1 MKKSFS
7 MFDRDKWQEIFGTI
21 RKNKLRTFLT
31 ALSVAWGIFILIIL
45 LGCGK
50 ALRNSAEDSFLRDA
64 INSLDIEGGQTSIAA
79 NGFKIGRR
87 IQLTND
93 DYELIRSKVHGL
105 EYTTAAF
112 SGAGSRLLGYK
123 NQHGAFHVRA
133 CLPDH
138 QMLENAQQI
147 SGRFIN
153 KIDIDEYRKV
163 CTIGVPVKKAL
174 FVDEDPMNKFIEVDG
189 IPFKVVGVFVD
200 PGDRDN
206 DRIYIPLSTAQR
218 AFNGKKN
225 VEVVWT
231 SIKKDPTINS
241 EDLVTQTR
249 LLLASKYHFSPADL
263 SAVRIENWSLQYER
277 VMKLFAG
284 IELFIWII
292 GIFTLIAGVVG
303 VSNIMMIIVK
313 ERTKEIG
320 IRKAIGASPF
330 SIVMLIVQEAIFI
343 TALAGYIGLM
353 LGVGVLQLLN
363 YFKMEGEFFHRPE
376 VNINVA
382 ISATV
387 LIVIAGALAGLFP
400 AIQAAKVEP
409 IEALRTE

>member
-1 MKKSFS
+1 

-31 ALSVAWGIFILIIL
+31 AVSVAWGIFVLIIL

-64 INSLDIEGGQTSIAA
+64 INSLNVEGGQTSIAY
-79 NGFKIGRR
+79 NGFKIGRT
-87 IQLTND
+87 IQLTTE
-93 DYELIRSKVHGL
+93 DYELIRSKVNNL
-105 EYTTAAF
+105 EYVSAAY
-112 SGAGSRLLGYK
+112 SGRTEGGSRLLSYK
-123 NQHGAFHVRA
+123 NQHGAFLVRA

-138 QMLENAQQI
+138 QMLENAEQI

-153 KIDIDEYRKV
+153 KKDVDEFRKV

-174 FVDEDPMNKFIEVDG
+174 FLGEDPINKFIDVGG

-218 AFNGKKN
+218 AFNGKNN

-231 SIKKDPTINS
+231 SIKKDPAVNS
-241 EDLVTQTR
+241 EELVSQTR
-249 LLLASKYHFSPADL
+249 SLLASKYHFSPADL
-263 SAVRIENWSLQYER
+263 NAVRIENWSLEYER
-277 VMKLFAG
+277 IMNMFSG

-303 VSNIMMIIVK
+303 VSNIMMIVVK

-320 IRKAIGASPF
+320 IRKAIGATPF

-343 TALAGYIGLM
+343 TGIAGYIGLM
-353 LGVGVLQLLN
+353 LGTGLLQAMV

-376 VNINVA
+376 VDLSAA
-382 ISATV
+382 IIAT
-387 LIVIAGALAGLFP
+387 IIIIIAGALAGLFP
-400 AIQAAKVEP
+400 AMRAAKVQP

>member
-1 MKKSFS
+1 

-31 ALSVAWGIFILIIL
+31 ALSVAWGIFILIVL

-50 ALRNSAEDSFLRDA
+50 ALRNSAEDSFMRDA
-64 INSLDIEGGQTSIAA
+64 INSLDIEGGQTSVAY

-87 IQLTND
+87 IQLTNE
-93 DYELIRSKVHGL
+93 DYELIRSKLHGL
-105 EYTTAAF
+105 EYTSAAF
-112 SGAGSRLLGYK
+112 SGQTEGGARLLSYK
-123 NQHGAFHVRA
+123 NQHGAFRVRA

-153 KIDIDEYRKV
+153 KIDMDEFRKV
-163 CTIGVPVKKAL
+163 CTIGIPIKKAL
-174 FVDEDPMNKFIEVDG
+174 FPNEDPMNKFIEVDG

-218 AFNGKKN
+218 AFNGKNN

-231 SIKKDPTINS
+231 SIKKDPSINS
-241 EDLVTQTR
+241 EELVAQTR
-249 LLLASKYHFSPADL
+249 MLLASKYHFSPADL
-263 SAVRIENWSLQYER
+263 NAVRIENWSLEYER

-353 LGVGVLQLLN
+353 LGIGLLQLLN
-363 YFKMEGEFFHRPE
+363 YFKMESEFFHRPE
-376 VNINVA
+376 VNISVA

-387 LIVIAGALAGLFP
+387 LIVVAGALAGLFP

>member
-1 MKKSFS
+1 
-7 MFDRDKWQEIFGTI
+7 MFDWDKWQEIFGTI

-31 ALSVAWGIFILIIL
+31 AFSVAWGIFVLIIL

-50 ALRNSAEDSFLRDA
+50 ALRNSAEDSFMRDA
-64 INSLDIEGGQTSIAA
+64 INSLDIEPGQTTIAF
-79 NGFKIGRR
+79 NGFKPGRQ
-87 IQLTND
+87 IQLTNE
-93 DYELIRSKVHGL
+93 DYEMIRTKVMDM
-105 EYTTAAF
+105 EYTSAVYDGNNRTRVL
-112 SGAGSRLLGYK
+112 SYK
-123 NQHGAFHVRA
+123 NLHGAFAVRS

-138 QMLENAQQI
+138 QMLENCTAT

-153 KIDIDEYRKV
+153 KIDIDECRKV
-163 CTIGVPVKKAL
+163 CVIGMPVKKVL
-174 FVDEDPMNKFIEVDG
+174 FPHEDPMNAFIDVDG
-189 IPFKVVGVFVD
+189 IPFKVVGVFTD

-218 AFNGKKN
+218 AFNGKNYVN
-225 VEVVWT
+225 VIWT
-231 SIKKDPTINS
+231 SIKKNSKVNS
-241 EDLVTQTR
+241 ETLVEQAR
-249 LLLASKYHFSPADL
+249 MLLAAKHHFSPADMN
-263 SAVRIENWSLQYER
+263 AIRIENWSKEYEN
-277 VMKLFAG
+277 VMNLLSG
-284 IELFIWII
+284 IELFTWII

-343 TALAGYIGLM
+343 TACAGYIGL
-353 LGVGVLQLLN
+353 LFGIGVLQLLN
-363 YFKMEGEFFHRPE
+363 ALGVEGEFFHRPE
-376 VNINVA
+376 VNMNVA
-382 ISATV
+382 VFATI

-400 AIQAAKVEP
+400 AMRAAKVEP